1 MNSKEEGSDQSKNN
15 NKQSFN
21 MTVIAALLYKDITHH
36 PVLLLLPLFQIGFKI
51 ALHDSLIYGVTS
63 ALA

>member
-21 MTVIAALLYKDITHH
+21 MTVIAALLYKDITH
-36 PVLLLLPLFQIGFKI
+36 VLLLLPLFQIGFKI